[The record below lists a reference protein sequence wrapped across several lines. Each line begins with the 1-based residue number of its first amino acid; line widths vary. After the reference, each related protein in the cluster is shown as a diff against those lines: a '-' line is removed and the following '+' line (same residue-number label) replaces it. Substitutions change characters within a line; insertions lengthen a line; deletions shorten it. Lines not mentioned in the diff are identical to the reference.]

1 MRILITGGTG
11 FVGREVAAELL
22 RGGHDVVLLVRPGSE
37 GKVLPPQ
44 GPYRRASTAP
54 GDVLDPTSLLEA
66 IRGCDAV
73 IHLVGIIREFPK
85 KGITFDQLHTR
96 ATFNVV
102 SAIKTVGPRRY
113 LHMSA
118 LGASE
123 DSASAYHRTKAL
135 AERAVQVSGLDWTIF
150 RPSLIYGPE
159 DLSINMFADQVRKLP
174 LVPVIGDG
182 RYLVQPVAQRVVAQ
196 AFASALTREESFGQT
211 FTLTGPEPL
220 TYNELLRTLGRV
232 LDRRARLIHL
242 PVWPV
247 RLAAR
252 MLGSFPSFPITETQ
266 LTMLLEGNAGDGSR
280 AYQTL
285 DLESIP
291 LEQGLAEYL
300 KG

>member
-11 FVGREVAAELL
+11 FVGRAIAAELL
-22 RGGHDVVLLVRPGSE
+22 REGHDVVLLVRPGSE
-37 GKVLPPQ
+37 AKVLPPQ
-44 GPYRRASTAP
+44 GPYRRVETSP
-54 GDVLDPTSLLEA
+54 GDVLDPGSLMEA

-85 KGITFDQLHTR
+85 KGITFEQLHTR

-118 LGASE
+118 LGAAE
-123 DSASAYHRTKAL
+123 DSPSAYHRTKAV
-135 AERAVQVSGLDWTIF
+135 AERAVGLSGLDWTIF
-150 RPSLIYGPE
+150 RPSLIYGPD
-159 DLSINMFADQVRKLP
+159 DLSLNMFADQVRRLP
-174 LVPVIGDG
+174 FAPVIGDG
-182 RYLVQPVAQRVVAQ
+182 RYLLQPVAIKTVAR
-196 AFASALTREESFGQT
+196 AFASALTREESHGQT
-211 FTLTGPEPL
+211 FTLTGPQAY

-232 LDRRARLIHL
+232 LERRVRLVHL

-252 MLGSFPSFPITETQ
+252 LLGSFPSFPLTETQ
-266 LTMLLEGNAGDGSR
+266 LTMLLMGNAGDGSQ
-280 AYQTL
+280 AYRVL
-285 DLESIP
+285 DLEPIP
-291 LEQGLAEYL
+291 LEQGLSEYM